1 VAVVEEEHFLQ
12 ELQDQ
17 AHTAVVTGAMAQV
30 VNQQHQTLVAAEAA
44 VDEVAAEAVHQ
55 AL

>member
-17 AHTAVVTGAMAQV
+17 AHTAVVTGAMAQM
-30 VNQQHQTLVAAEAA
+30 VNQQQQTQAVVA
-44 VDEVAAEAVHQ
+44 VVVA
-55 AL
+55 